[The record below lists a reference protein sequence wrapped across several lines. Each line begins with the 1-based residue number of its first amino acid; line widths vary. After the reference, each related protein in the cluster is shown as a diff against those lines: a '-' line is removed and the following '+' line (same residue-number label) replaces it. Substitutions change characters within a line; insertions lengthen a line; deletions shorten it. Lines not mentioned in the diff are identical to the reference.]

1 MIIQSY
7 LCQSTESRVGRC
19 GLRRTYKWKRS
30 PYSGFR
36 VSCKNFQ
43 ATDHRTI
50 IYFSDKFYNIIKHIY
65 NQTILGLV
73 LTPISKE
80 FFDLFEIFILSVCK
94 PI

>member
-1 MIIQSY
+1 M
-7 LCQSTESRVGRC
+7 GRC
-19 GLRRTYKWKRS
+19 GLKRTYKWKRS

-43 ATDHRTI
+43 ATYDRTI
-50 IYFSDKFYNIIKHIY
+50 IYFFSDKFYDIIKYIY
-65 NQTILGLV
+65 NQTILSLV

-80 FFDLFEIFILSVCK
+80 SFDLFEIFILPVCK